1 MYEKRAKTTSILSVP
16 KNKVKL
22 DQKLIEISYKK
33 GGPLKSVTPLHALGC
48 H

>member
-1 MYEKRAKTTSILSVP
+1 MYKDIHDVIKL
-16 KNKVKL
+16 KNYCLKL